1 MFQVAAF
8 DPDPGAI
15 GEVQY
20 RIPTIFDEAGSFSVN
35 DTFGDIYVASRLDF
49 DARSVF
55 PSVLPSASGFC
66 VFCIDHG
73 K

>member
-15 GEVQY
+15 GEVRY

-55 PSVLPSASGFC
+55 PPFC
-66 VFCIDHG
+66 LRLLCILHRPR
-73 K
+73 